1 MHKQFAKWFPASVL
15 ALSLCSPAAL
25 AGFSVQGGKLVEG
38 NGVPFVMRG
47 VNHAHVW
54 YKDTTPQALRDIAA
68 TGSNTVRIVLANGT
82 GGLGGRVGGAEVA
95 QVIQWCKDNKLIAV
109 LEVHDAT
116 GYGDGGNAENPLN
129 TVNYWLSSDIRSALN
144 NQEDYVIIN
153 IANEPLGNNRAG
165 EWISLQTQSIQRM
178 RQAGI
183 KHTIMVDAPNW
194 GQDWSN
200 TMRNNATTVFNADSE
215 RNTVFSV
222 HMYESYGN
230 SSAVQSYLQDF
241 KNKNL
246 PVVVGEFGADHKGAN
261 VDEDAIMA
269 VSQQLGFGYLGW
281 SWSGNNAETK
291 SLDIVNN
298 FNVNSLSSWGNRLIN
313 GTNGIKQTSKLAT
326 IFGGQSSSSSA
337 SSTVPNIAFGK
348 PASASS
354 FEGAGYEAAKAFDN
368 NGATRWASALTAGTA
383 SLSVDLGAYYDITG
397 LRLSWEAAYA
407 SGYNIQISSDNVNWT
422 NLFSK
427 TNGSGGV
434 ENISITGQGRYLRIN
449 MTTKANPAW
458 GYSLWDIA
466 IFGTGANGFSS
477 SAPSSISSSK
487 SSSSSSITNAT
498 GRLVSQNG
506 RLRTLNGRL
515 VNERGQAFQL
525 RGMSTHGLHWYPQ
538 FVNSSSFKWL
548 RDDWNSNVVR
558 LAMYTKEGGYLDN
571 PAVLDTLWKG
581 IDAAIANDL
590 YVIVDWH
597 ILSDGNPLTHKEQ
610 AKTFFQ
616 RVTAKYGNIPNII
629 YEIANEPNGVDW
641 ESSIKPY
648 ANEVI
653 PVIRAGAPDAFVIV
667 GTAVW
672 SQRLDQVVASPLT
685 FNNVAYALHFYACSP
700 EHQEPLRA
708 IVRAAAD
715 AKLPIVSTE
724 WGNSEYTGNGSIC
737 PDQTNIWLNLLDSY
751 GISWVNWSLS
761 DKNETSAALRAG
773 ASGTGGWSSAQL
785 SDSGNFVRNRLRS
798 YGVNVPSSSSSSSI
812 SSSLPPSSSSSSIIS
827 TSPLTCVVTQTGSWQ
842 GGYQLDV
849 KVTNTGA
856 AVQNWTV
863 YLNYPQTAAI
873 TNSWNATLT
882 GSGTNRVTATNVSY
896 NGNLGSGASTTFGLT
911 GNTSGALI
919 LPSCSGQPVVV
930 TSSSGPSS
938 SVAPS
943 SRSSVVPS
951 SSGVTTTSSS
961 IPSTSSSIAPS
972 SRSSSSVSSVA
983 PGVRLDNPFVGA
995 QWYRDPVWSDKAQAE
1010 PGGSKISGYNTAVW
1024 MDRIGA
1030 IAPTDGSWGLRD
1042 HLDAA
1047 LDQNAN
1053 VIQVVVYD
1061 LPNRDCHALASNG
1074 ELRQGAE
1081 GSNRYRTEYI
1091 DALAAIF
1098 ADPKYR
1104 DLRIIAIIEPDS
1116 LPNLVTNLSTP
1127 ACQQAADATHGYV
1140 ANTRYT
1146 LSKLYA
1152 IPNVYSYVDIGHS
1165 GWLGWSENFGK
1176 AVTLIGDAIKG
1187 ATGGVN
1193 SIAGFVSNTSGYTP
1207 LYEPFLDSLAN
1218 STFPGGSS
1226 QTRQAKFYE
1235 WNPHFSEVSFVQAW
1249 RSAMISAGFPSSIG
1263 MLVDTSRNGWGG
1275 TNRPIARSTSSVLD
1289 TFVDQSRIDRR
1300 AHRGNWCNQPGGVGE
1315 RPQVAPL
1322 AGIDAYVWV
1331 KPPGESDGAAS
1342 LALSYDPQ
1350 DPAKGFDRNCDPT
1363 FTNAAGTTT
1372 GALAN
1377 APVAGRWFKE
1387 GFQVLLKNA
1396 YPPL

>member
-165 EWISLQTQSIQRM
+165 EWTSLQTQSIQRM

-241 KNKNL
+241 KNKSL

-313 GTNGIKQTSKLAT
+313 GTNGIKQTSKVAT
-326 IFGGQSSSSSA
+326 IFGGQSSSSTSSSA
-337 SSTVPNIAFGK
+337 VPNIAFGK

-368 NGATRWASALTAGTA
+368 NGATRWASSLTAGTA
-383 SLSVDLGAYYDITG
+383 SLSVDLGGYYDLTG

-466 IFGTGANGFSS
+466 VYGTGASSVSS
-477 SAPSSISSSK
+477 SVASSISSST
-487 SSSSSSITNAT
+487 SSNSPSS
-498 GRLVSQNG
+498 
-506 RLRTLNGRL
+506 
-515 VNERGQAFQL
+515 
-525 RGMSTHGLHWYPQ
+525 
-538 FVNSSSFKWL
+538 K
-548 RDDWNSNVVR
+548 
-558 LAMYTKEGGYLDN
+558 
-571 PAVLDTLWKG
+571 
-581 IDAAIANDL
+581 
-590 YVIVDWH
+590 
-597 ILSDGNPLTHKEQ
+597 
-610 AKTFFQ
+610 
-616 RVTAKYGNIPNII
+616 
-629 YEIANEPNGVDW
+629 
-641 ESSIKPY
+641 
-648 ANEVI
+648 
-653 PVIRAGAPDAFVIV
+653 
-667 GTAVW
+667 
-672 SQRLDQVVASPLT
+672 
-685 FNNVAYALHFYACSP
+685 
-700 EHQEPLRA
+700 
-708 IVRAAAD
+708 
-715 AKLPIVSTE
+715 
-724 WGNSEYTGNGSIC
+724 
-737 PDQTNIWLNLLDSY
+737 
-751 GISWVNWSLS
+751 
-761 DKNETSAALRAG
+761 
-773 ASGTGGWSSAQL
+773 
-785 SDSGNFVRNRLRS
+785 
-798 YGVNVPSSSSSSSI
+798 PSSSSSSS
-812 SSSLPPSSSSSSIIS
+812 LPPSSASSSSIIA
-827 TSPLTCVVTQTGSWQ
+827 TSPLTCVVTQTGNWQ

-849 KVTNTGA
+849 RVTNTGA

-896 NGNLGSGASTTFGLT
+896 NGNLGSGASTNFGLT
-911 GNTSGALI
+911 GNTSGALVV
-919 LPSCSGQPVVV
+919 PSCSGQPVVT
-930 TSSSGPSS
+930 TSSSRPSS

-943 SRSSVVPS
+943 SRSSVAPS
-951 SSGVTTTSSS
+951 SSSIPTTSSS
-961 IPSTSSSIAPS
+961 VPSTSSSVAPS

-1010 PGGSKISGYNTAVW
+1010 PGGSKISSYNTAVW

-1074 ELRQGAE
+1074 ELKQGAE
-1081 GSNRYRTEYI
+1081 GTARYRTEYV
-1091 DALAAIF
+1091 DALASIF
-1098 ADPKYR
+1098 SEPKYR

-1116 LPNLVTNLSTP
+1116 LPNLVTNLGTP

-1193 SIAGFVSNTSGYTP
+1193 SITGFVSNTSGYTP

-1218 STFPGGSS
+1218 SAFPGGGS

-1275 TNRPIARSTSSVLD
+1275 TNRPTARSTSSTLD

-1363 FTNAAGTTT
+1363 FTNSAGTTT

-1387 GFQVLLKNA
+1387 GFQVLLNNA